1 MKTKLIILAFIL
13 MAFTTDD
20 ALKQLDITASQ
31 ANESIFGAISSD
43 YLQFDK
49 VLVDKARSLPVSVR
63 VSCTRLLVKFIKEYT
78 QSDAF
83 ASGYKKYRKEH
94 IVSKSHGFRLPK
106 PSDLVNKTVDKFL
119 KGNSSSN
126 ELPADPQDL
135 IRNRLKEFLEVS
147 STVDFEA
154 KLNGRTFSDP
164 VYESK
169 DQKWKM
175 YYRAGKP
182 VIEAAQDEIRKWL
195 QETGN

>member
-1 MKTKLIILAFIL
+1 MKTKLIVLAFIL

-20 ALKQLDITASQ
+20 VLKQFDITTQ
-31 ANESIFGAISSD
+31 QVTENIFGAISSD

-49 VLVDKARSLPVSVR
+49 VLVGKARNMPVSVR

-83 ASGYKKYRKEH
+83 AESYKKYRKEH
-94 IVSKSHGFRLPK
+94 MVSKSHGFHLPR
-106 PSDLVNKTVDKFL
+106 PSDLINKAADRL
-119 KGNSSSN
+119 LNGNSSSN
-126 ELPADPQDL
+126 TLPVDPAELV
-135 IRNRLKEFLEVS
+135 RNRLKEFLEES
-147 STVDFEA
+147 ATVDFDA
-154 KLNGRTFSDP
+154 KLTGKTFSDP

-182 VIEAAQDEIRKWL
+182 VIEAAQDEVRKWL
-195 QETGN
+195 QEVGN